1 MALDGNEGI
10 EDRIMAVRRRDRRFG
25 RNAYYFVLDSLDH
38 TMVSL
43 GRDTR
48 VGEERHVT
56 GRDLLEGIRDLA
68 SEQFGPMASMVFRR
82 WGVRGTEDFGEIV
95 FSLVDAGLLSRRAED
110 SRLDFADG
118 FDFEETFA
126 ERFAERLFAISHTNN

>member
-56 GRDLLEGIRDLA
+56 GRDLLEGIRDL
-68 SEQFGPMASMVFRR
+68 
-82 WGVRGTEDFGEIV
+82 EITDIP
-95 FSLVDAGLLSRRAED
+95 FIDAKKTIPRQALR
-110 SRLDFADG
+110 
-118 FDFEETFA
+118 
-126 ERFAERLFAISHTNN
+126 